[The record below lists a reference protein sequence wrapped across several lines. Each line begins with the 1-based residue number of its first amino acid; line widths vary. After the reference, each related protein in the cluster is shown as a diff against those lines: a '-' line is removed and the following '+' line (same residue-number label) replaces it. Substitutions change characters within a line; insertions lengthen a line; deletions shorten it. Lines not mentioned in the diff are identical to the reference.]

1 MPQMKKKLTA
11 NEFFNAVSDE
21 KMPMKIRGT
30 LATLQSMEIGEDF
43 TLEQLAE
50 TVPDGYTSIL
60 SYVRAL
66 ERMGYLERTS
76 VRNERGNV
84 THSEYRLY
92 CGRGL

>member
-1 MPQMKKKLTA
+1 M
-11 NEFFNAVSDE
+11 SDE
-21 KMPMKIRGT
+21 EMPMKVRGT

-43 TLEQLAE
+43 TLESLSD

-66 ERMGYLERTS
+66 ERMEYLERTS

-84 THSEYRLY
+84 SYSEYRLY
-92 CGRGL
+92 GRDC